1 MFARLGTHIPTKKEL
16 EDEVESLRSQL
27 LLKRQQEEDQKLH
40 AESMKWLEDNRAP
53 SLPVHS
59 HSQSAHTTPAKPTG
73 FAPYAGSDING
84 FDGHFASDGV
94 LAGRDRKPSAP
105 QWGFSADNPLDTDES
120 SIMDPGPEPSSGTAS
135 NSDHVASLASPSSF
149 DTSFNSRKRAHNGLS
164 SPTDHISKSIRP
176 TPSPALTGPTTPS
189 SLDFDFGNMEENDEM
204 MRLLGGNPKEHLR
217 EMREEQKAQEKALR
231 AKQEQEKK
239 DEEFARK
246 LMLEMQNF
254 GDPEGSVPSSQSVP
268 GNFPSNIF
276 QTSLD
281 SNGGFRRPTQ
291 RPHLP
296 APPLYSS
303 SPPQYGSPVKKEDR
317 ISMFDSPTRIK
328 PESSYNQTK
337 PNRYADTS
345 DFIDLS
351 SDDNDDL
358 AITGQKSSS
367 DLVDVGSSTWQAD
380 SREGRP
386 KRELPWMK
394 GEHTTG
400 RNNGLHGIMPYQSP
414 TRKPSGWA
422 DMATGAWNV
431 AQNTAQSV
439 YDAGQAYFNPYSGVG
454 SGSDPITLPEMDYY
468 PGMSQDNITLNAFN
482 AQGLNPY
489 DPENKDLVNRYM
501 ERVDYLTHDP
511 TRTTAEIKSLLENI
525 RPDEDLP
532 EEDREGTPEAMAY
545 KLMPHQQLGLT
556 WMRKMEEGSNKGG
569 ILADDMGLGKTIQA
583 LALMVSRRSTDP
595 SRKTTLIVAPVAL
608 MRQWEKEIRT
618 KLKTDRAHKLTT
630 FILHGTKRSV
640 TWEQLRTYDV
650 VLTTFGTLANEIKRK
665 EAMDMRK
672 RANPNWRPTGASD
685 RLPLLGDECKWY
697 RVIIDEAQCIKNRN
711 TKAALGAARLQALSR
726 FCMSGTPMM
735 NNVGEL
741 YSLIRF
747 LRIKPYDSAEKF
759 NHDFTNP
766 IKKGDPTGKA
776 MRMLQA
782 LLKAILL
789 RRTKKST
796 IDGKPILSLPER
808 TTHAQHSEFNS
819 DERQLYTALETQ
831 TKVQFNKYLKAGTVN
846 RNYSNVLVLLL
857 RLRQACCHPHLI
869 KDFGEAAG
877 ASTLSIEEMLK
888 LAKEL
893 VPEVIARIRDSTG
906 TEPPHGLE
914 CPVCMDMTANAS
926 IVVPCGHSTCSECFA
941 KISDPSQA
949 IANGDAEGNSND
961 AKCPTCRGKI
971 VLTKVINHDA
981 FKQAH
986 MPEFSGN
993 QPDNLT
999 GIGLDDSD
1007 DSDDSTDDGDGSDT
1021 GDDVDADGNLK
1032 DFIDDDDVKEESI
1045 TDDDES
1051 ATEGYRRG
1059 KTPFDKATTK
1069 PKPKKDA
1076 KKSKK
1081 GKGKARAD
1089 TKKAPKKTLAQLKKE
1104 GASNAKARRKYI
1116 ARLRKEYIPSAKI
1129 EKTMEILQNVMEGG
1143 NREKTIIFSQFTSL
1157 LDLVE
1162 IPILE
1167 TGWGFRRYDGSMTA
1181 TARNEAVEEFT
1192 DKPNCRIMLVSLKA
1206 GNAGLNLVAASQVII
1221 LDPFWN
1227 PYIEEQ
1233 AIDRAHRIGQLRP
1246 VEVHRI
1252 LVPDTVEDRIL
1263 QLQEKKRGVI
1273 EGALDEKAA
1282 QTVGRLGERE
1292 LAFLFVSIRP
1302 LLPIR
1307 RPARS

>member
-1 MFARLGTHIPTKKEL
+1 MATRTPSQATIAALVAPPTLSLEALERRLKDKQMLLELMDRDPSAPIHHPMFARLGPHIGTKKEL
-16 EDEVESLRSQL
+16 EDDVESLRCQVL
-27 LLKRQQEEDQKLH
+27 LRQQQEEDKRLH
-40 AESMKWLEDNRAP
+40 AESMKWLKDNGSP
-53 SLPVHS
+53 SLPVHL
-59 HSQSAHTTPAKPTG
+59 HSQSTHTTPAKSNG
-73 FAPYAGSDING
+73 FAPYAASKING
-84 FDGHFASDGV
+84 FDGHFASDSV
-94 LAGRDRKPSAP
+94 LAGRDRRSATP
-105 QWGFSADNPLDTDES
+105 HWDFSAENPLDTDEG
-120 SIMDPGPEPSSGTAS
+120 SIMNPALEPSSGTAS
-135 NSDHVASLASPSSF
+135 SSDHVASLPSPSSF
-149 DTSFNSRKRAHNGLS
+149 DTSFNSRKRPCDGLS
-164 SPTDHISKSIRP
+164 SPTCHVSKSIRP

-189 SLDFDFGNMEENDEM
+189 SFDFDFGNMEENDEM
-204 MRLLGGNPKEHLR
+204 IRLLGGNPKEHMR
-217 EMREEQKAQEKALR
+217 EMREEQKAQEEALR
-231 AKQEQEKK
+231 LKQEQEKQ
-239 DEEFARK
+239 DEEFARQ
-246 LMLEMQNF
+246 LMEMQDF
-254 GDPEGSVPSSQSVP
+254 GDSEASVVPSSQS
-268 GNFPSNIF
+268 GSINLPSNTF

-281 SNGGFRRPTQ
+281 SNGGFRRSTQ
-291 RPHLP
+291 RPP
-296 APPLYSS
+296 VSAPSLYSS
-303 SPPQYGSPVKKEDR
+303 SPPQYRGPLKQEDR

-328 PESSYNQTK
+328 PESSYNQTTPSK
-337 PNRYADTS
+337 FANTS

-358 AITGQKSSS
+358 AITGQKSNS
-367 DLVDVGSSTWQAD
+367 DLVDVGSSRWQVD
-380 SREGRP
+380 SREGRS

-394 GEHTTG
+394 GEDTTG
-400 RNNGLHGIMPYQSP
+400 RNNSLHGIMPYQSP
-414 TRKPSGWA
+414 TKRSSGWA
-422 DMATGAWNV
+422 DMAAGAWNM

-439 YDAGQAYFNPYSGVG
+439 SQSVYDVGQAYLNPYSGIG
-454 SGSDPITLPEMDYY
+454 TGSDPITLPEIDYY
-468 PGMSQDNITLNAFN
+468 PGMPQDNITLNAFN

-532 EEDREGTPEAMAY
+532 EEDREGTPDSMAY

-583 LALMVSRRSTDP
+583 LALMVSRRSMDP

-665 EAMDMRK
+665 EAMDMHK

-808 TTHAQHSEFNS
+808 TNHAQHSEFNS

-877 ASTLSIEEMLK
+877 ASNLSNEQMLK
-888 LAKEL
+888 VAKEL
-893 VPEVIARIRDSTG
+893 VPEVIARIRDRTG

-926 IVVPCGHSTCSECFA
+926 IIVPCGHSTCSECFA

-949 IANGDAEGNSND
+949 IANGDAEANSND
-961 AKCPTCRGKI
+961 AKCPACRGKI

-986 MPEFSGN
+986 MPELSGEKS
-993 QPDNLT
+993 DDLT

-1007 DSDDSTDDGDGSDT
+1007 DSDDSTDDGDGSDS
-1021 GDDVDADGNLK
+1021 GDDVDANGNLK
-1032 DFIDDDDVKEESI
+1032 DFIDDDGVKEESS
-1045 TDDDES
+1045 TDDGES
-1051 ATEGYRRG
+1051 GAEGYRRG
-1059 KTPFDKATTK
+1059 KVSTAFIK
-1069 PKPKKDA
+1069 
-1076 KKSKK
+1076 
-1081 GKGKARAD
+1081 
-1089 TKKAPKKTLAQLKKE
+1089 Q
-1104 GASNAKARRKYI
+1104 RR
-1116 ARLRKEYIPSAKI
+1116 
-1129 EKTMEILQNVMEGG
+1129 
-1143 NREKTIIFSQFTSL
+1143 
-1157 LDLVE
+1157 
-1162 IPILE
+1162 
-1167 TGWGFRRYDGSMTA
+1167 
-1181 TARNEAVEEFT
+1181 
-1192 DKPNCRIMLVSLKA
+1192 
-1206 GNAGLNLVAASQVII
+1206 
-1221 LDPFWN
+1221 
-1227 PYIEEQ
+1227 
-1233 AIDRAHRIGQLRP
+1233 H
-1246 VEVHRI
+1246 
-1252 LVPDTVEDRIL
+1252 
-1263 QLQEKKRGVI
+1263 
-1273 EGALDEKAA
+1273 
-1282 QTVGRLGERE
+1282 
-1292 LAFLFVSIRP
+1292 
-1302 LLPIR
+1302 
-1307 RPARS
+1307 

>member
-1 MFARLGTHIPTKKEL
+1 MAARTPSQATIAALVVPPTAPSEVLEKRLKEKLKLLMLLDCDPHAPTHNPKFARPGNRVLTKKEL
-16 EDEVESLRSQL
+16 EEEVESLRSQL
-27 LLKRQQEEDQKLH
+27 LLMRQKEEDKRLR
-40 AESMKWLEDNRAP
+40 AESMKWLKDNGRP
-53 SLPVHS
+53 SPPVHS
-59 HSQSAHTTPAKPTG
+59 HSQSLHTTPEKPNG
-73 FAPYAGSDING
+73 FAPYAGNKING
-84 FDGHFASDGV
+84 FDGHFASDSV
-94 LAGRDRKPSAP
+94 LAGRDSTLATP

-120 SIMDPGPEPSSGTAS
+120 FTMNPTLETSSGTGS
-135 NSDHVASLASPSSF
+135 SSDHVASLPSPSSL
-149 DTSFNSRKRAHNGLS
+149 DTSVNSRKRPRNGLS
-164 SPTDHISKSIRP
+164 SPAGHVSKSMRP
-176 TPSPALTGPTTPS
+176 TPSPALTSPTTPS
-189 SLDFDFGNMEENDEM
+189 SFDFDFGNMEESDEM
-204 MRLLGGNPKEHLR
+204 IRLLGGNPKEHMR
-217 EMREEQKAQEKALR
+217 EMREEQKAQEAALR
-231 AKQEQEKK
+231 ARQEQEKK
-239 DEEFARK
+239 DEEFARQ
-246 LMLEMQNF
+246 LMEEMQDF
-254 GDPEGSVPSSQSVP
+254 GGPEASVPSSQLGLS
-268 GNFPSNIF
+268 NLPSNTF

-281 SNGGFRRPTQ
+281 SSGGFYRPAQ
-291 RPHLP
+291 GPPLP
-296 APPLYSS
+296 APLLYSN
-303 SPPQYGSPVKKEDR
+303 SPPRYGGPVKQEDR

-328 PESSYNQTK
+328 PESSYNQAR
-337 PNRYADTS
+337 PNRLANTS

-351 SDDNDDL
+351 SDDNDDI
-358 AITGQKSSS
+358 AIIGQSSS
-367 DLVDVGSSTWQAD
+367 NDLVDVGSNTWQVD
-380 SREGRP
+380 HGEGQP
-386 KRELPWMK
+386 KREFPWRKIEDHM
-394 GEHTTG
+394 GT
-400 RNNGLHGIMPYQSP
+400 NNTLDGIMPYQ
-414 TRKPSGWA
+414 TPSRSSAWA
-422 DMATGAWNV
+422 DMATGAWNM
-431 AQNTAQSV
+431 AQDAAQSVSQSV
-439 YDAGQAYFNPYSGVG
+439 YDVGKAYLNPYSGIG
-454 SGSDPITLPEMDYY
+454 TGSDPITLPELDYY
-468 PGMSQDNITLNAFN
+468 PGMSQGNIALNAFN
-482 AQGLNPY
+482 SRGLNPY
-489 DPENKDLVNRYM
+489 DPQNKDLVNRYL

-532 EEDREGTPEAMAY
+532 EEDREGTPDAMAY

-608 MRQWEKEIRT
+608 MKQWEKEIRT
-618 KLKTDRAHKLTT
+618 KLKSDMAHKLTT

-808 TTHAQHSEFNS
+808 TTHGQHSEFSS
-819 DERQLYTALETQ
+819 DERAVYTALETQ
-831 TKVQFNKYLKAGTVN
+831 TKVQFNRYLKAGTVN

-877 ASTLSIEEMLK
+877 ASNLSIDDMLK

-893 VPEVIARIRDSTG
+893 DPDVIARIRDCTG

-914 CPVCMDMTANAS
+914 CPVCMDMTENAS
-926 IVVPCGHSTCSECFA
+926 IIVPCGHSTCSECFA

-949 IANGDAEGNSND
+949 IANGDGEGNNND
-961 AKCPTCRGKI
+961 VRCPTCRGKI
-971 VLTKVINHDA
+971 VMTKVINHDA

-986 MPEFSGN
+986 MPEISGN
-993 QPDNLT
+993 EPDSLT

-1007 DSDDSTDDGDGSDT
+1007 DSDDSTDDSDS
-1021 GDDVDADGNLK
+1021 DDAEDDTDAKGNLK
-1032 DFIDDDDVKEESI
+1032 DFIVDDDAEEEDSI

-1051 ATEGYRRG
+1051 EAEGYR
-1059 KTPFDKATTK
+1059 
-1069 PKPKKDA
+1069 
-1076 KKSKK
+1076 K
-1081 GKGKARAD
+1081 GKV
-1089 TKKAPKKTLAQLKKE
+1089 
-1104 GASNAKARRKYI
+1104 SS
-1116 ARLRKEYIPSAKI
+1116 PSIK
-1129 EKTMEILQNVMEGG
+1129 
-1143 NREKTIIFSQFTSL
+1143 
-1157 LDLVE
+1157 
-1162 IPILE
+1162 
-1167 TGWGFRRYDGSMTA
+1167 
-1181 TARNEAVEEFT
+1181 
-1192 DKPNCRIMLVSLKA
+1192 
-1206 GNAGLNLVAASQVII
+1206 
-1221 LDPFWN
+1221 
-1227 PYIEEQ
+1227 
-1233 AIDRAHRIGQLRP
+1233 
-1246 VEVHRI
+1246 
-1252 LVPDTVEDRIL
+1252 
-1263 QLQEKKRGVI
+1263 
-1273 EGALDEKAA
+1273 
-1282 QTVGRLGERE
+1282 
-1292 LAFLFVSIRP
+1292 
-1302 LLPIR
+1302 
-1307 RPARS
+1307 

>member
-1 MFARLGTHIPTKKEL
+1 MAARTPSQATIAALVAPPTASSEVLEKRLKEKQKLLMLIDCDPHAPTHSPQFARPGTHNPTKKEL
-16 EDEVESLRSQL
+16 EDEVESLRCQL
-27 LLKRQQEEDQKLH
+27 LLRRQQEEDQKVH
-40 AESMKWLEDNRAP
+40 AESMKWLKDNGRP

-59 HSQSAHTTPAKPTG
+59 HSQSTHTTPAKSNG
-73 FAPYAGSDING
+73 FTPYAGSNVNG
-84 FDGHFASDGV
+84 FDGHFASDSV
-94 LAGRDRKPSAP
+94 LAGRDRTSATP
-105 QWGFSADNPLDTDES
+105 LWDFPADNLFDTDES
-120 SIMDPGPEPSSGTAS
+120 SIMNPTLETSSGTAS
-135 NSDHVASLASPSSF
+135 NSDQVASLPSSSSF
-149 DTSFNSRKRAHNGLS
+149 DTSFNSRKRPRNGLS
-164 SPTDHISKSIRP
+164 SPTDHVSKSIRP

-189 SLDFDFGNMEENDEM
+189 SFDFDFGNMEENDEM
-204 MRLLGGNPKEHLR
+204 IRLLGGNPKEHMR
-217 EMREEQKAQEKALR
+217 EMREEQKAQEEALR
-231 AKQEQEKK
+231 AKQEQEKT
-239 DEEFARK
+239 DEEFARQ
-246 LMLEMQNF
+246 LMQEMHQLSS
-254 GDPEGSVPSSQSVP
+254 PEASVPSSQS
-268 GNFPSNIF
+268 GPSNLPSNAF

-281 SNGGFRRPTQ
+281 SSGGFHRPAQ
-291 RPHLP
+291 RPVP
-296 APPLYSS
+296 APPLYSNS
-303 SPPQYGSPVKKEDR
+303 LPQYRGPIKQEDR
-317 ISMFDSPTRIK
+317 ISMFDSPTRIR
-328 PESSYNQTK
+328 PESSYNQTR
-337 PNRYADTS
+337 PHNFANAS

-358 AITGQKSSS
+358 AITGQTSSG
-367 DLVDVGSSTWQAD
+367 DPIGAGSSTWQVG

-394 GEHTTG
+394 GEDTTG
-400 RNNGLHGIMPYQSP
+400 RNNSLNSFMPYQSP
-414 TRKPSGWA
+414 TRSSGWS
-422 DMATGAWNV
+422 DMATDAWNMV
-431 AQNTAQSV
+431 QNTAQSV
-439 YDAGQAYFNPYSGVG
+439 SQSVYDVGQGYLNPYSGIG
-454 SGSDPITLPEMDYY
+454 TGSDPITLPDLDYY
-468 PGMSQDNITLNAFN
+468 PGMSQGNIALNALN

-489 DPENKDLVNRYM
+489 DPENKDLVSRYL

-608 MRQWEKEIRT
+608 MKQWEKEIRT
-618 KLKTDRAHKLTT
+618 KLKSDRAHKLTT

-665 EAMDMRK
+665 EGMDMRK

-711 TKAALGAARLQALSR
+711 TKAALGAARLQALTR

-735 NNVGEL
+735 NNIGEL

-808 TTHAQHSEFNS
+808 TTHAQHSEFSS
-819 DERQLYTALETQ
+819 DERAVYTALETQ

-877 ASTLSIEEMLK
+877 ASNLSTEEMLK
-888 LAKEL
+888 VAKEL
-893 VPEVIARIRDSTG
+893 VPDVIARIRDCTG

-914 CPVCMDMTANAS
+914 CPVCMDMTGNAS
-926 IVVPCGHSTCSECFA
+926 IIIPCGHSTCSECFA

-949 IANGDAEGNSND
+949 IANGDGEGNSND
-961 AKCPTCRGKI
+961 IKCPTCRGKI

-986 MPEFSGN
+986 MPELSGT
-993 QPDNLT
+993 QADDLT

-1007 DSDDSTDDGDGSDT
+1007 DSDDSTDDSDS
-1021 GDDVDADGNLK
+1021 DDTKDDADSNGNLK
-1032 DFIDDDDVKEESI
+1032 DFVVDDDAEEEELT
-1045 TDDDES
+1045 TDGDES
-1051 ATEGYRRG
+1051 GAEGYRRG
-1059 KTPFDKATTK
+1059 K
-1069 PKPKKDA
+1069 
-1076 KKSKK
+1076 
-1081 GKGKARAD
+1081 
-1089 TKKAPKKTLAQLKKE
+1089 
-1104 GASNAKARRKYI
+1104 
-1116 ARLRKEYIPSAKI
+1116 
-1129 EKTMEILQNVMEGG
+1129 
-1143 NREKTIIFSQFTSL
+1143 
-1157 LDLVE
+1157 
-1162 IPILE
+1162 
-1167 TGWGFRRYDGSMTA
+1167 
-1181 TARNEAVEEFT
+1181 
-1192 DKPNCRIMLVSLKA
+1192 VST
-1206 GNAGLNLVAASQVII
+1206 
-1221 LDPFWN
+1221 
-1227 PYIEEQ
+1227 PYIKQ
-1233 AIDRAHRIGQLRP
+1233 
-1246 VEVHRI
+1246 
-1252 LVPDTVEDRIL
+1252 
-1263 QLQEKKRGVI
+1263 
-1273 EGALDEKAA
+1273 
-1282 QTVGRLGERE
+1282 
-1292 LAFLFVSIRP
+1292 
-1302 LLPIR
+1302 R
-1307 RPARS
+1307 RH